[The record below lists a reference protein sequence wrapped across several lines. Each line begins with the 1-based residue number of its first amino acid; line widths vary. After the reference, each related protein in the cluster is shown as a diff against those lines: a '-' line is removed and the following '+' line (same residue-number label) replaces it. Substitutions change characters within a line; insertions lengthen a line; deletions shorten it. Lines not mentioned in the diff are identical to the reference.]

1 MNEGFE
7 PYLSIVVTTR
17 NDNHGGDLLRRTSCF
32 VQGLLDQSKKY
43 QLRTEL
49 IIVEWNPPADK
60 PLLHEVLPKPGPGDF
75 LTIKYILIP
84 KELHQQYKHSDTIP
98 LYQMIAKN
106 VGIRRAEGA
115 FVLCTNI
122 DILFSDNCFAR
133 LAAQTLQSGK
143 FYRANRCDVP
153 KQVMDYPSLNEQLH
167 YASKHI
173 IRTLGKNTNILYLRN
188 IPSFFYWFPNALKLL
203 DRMWGILV
211 GKKQTFVNVESLDL
225 NACGD
230 FTLMSKTDWEHIK
243 GYVELDMYSIHID
256 SMGIMSAAAMG
267 LEQVVFKPKEV
278 VYHIDHADG
287 WESDDPFKLLRFLA
301 SKPCLEWS
309 VVARAGQK
317 MITEKGNWNINS
329 EDWGFKSYNLEVHQ
343 YLPS

>member
-1 MNEGFE
+1 MVKQSS

-17 NDNHGGDLLRRTSCF
+17 NDDHGGDLFRRTTCF
-32 VQGLLDQSKKY
+32 VSGLLVQANKFKLDV
-43 QLRTEL
+43 EL
-49 IIVEWNPPADK
+49 IIVEWNPPANK
-60 PLLHEVLPKPGPGDF
+60 PLLHEVLPKPGPGD
-75 LTIKYILIP
+75 LLKIKYIIVP
-84 KELHQQYKHSDTIP
+84 KEIHQQYKHSDTIP

-122 DILFSDNCFAR
+122 DILFSDSCFAR
-133 LAAQTLQSGK
+133 LAAQTLESGK
-143 FYRANRCDVP
+143 FYRANRCDVS
-153 KQVMDYPSLNEQLH
+153 KQVMDFTGLNEQLH

-203 DRMWGILV
+203 DRIWGIFV
-211 GKKQTFVNVESLDL
+211 GKKQASTNVQSLDL
-225 NACGD
+225 FACGD
-230 FTLMSKTDWEHIK
+230 FTLMSKTDWELIK

-267 LEQVVFKPKEV
+267 LEQVIFKPKEV

-317 MITEKGNWNINS
+317 MINNAQNWEINN
-329 EDWGFKSYNLEVHQ
+329 DTWGFYGVDLTEIT
-343 YLPS
+343 Y

>member
-1 MNEGFE
+1 MVKQSS

-17 NDNHGGDLLRRTSCF
+17 NDDHGGDLFRRTTCF
-32 VQGLLDQSKKY
+32 VSGLLVQANKFKLDV
-43 QLRTEL
+43 EL
-49 IIVEWNPPADK
+49 IIVEWNPPANK
-60 PLLHEVLPKPGPGDF
+60 PLLHEVLPKPGPGD
-75 LTIKYILIP
+75 LLKIKYIIVP
-84 KELHQQYKHSDTIP
+84 KEIHQQYKHSDTIP

-122 DILFSDNCFAR
+122 DILFSDSCFAR
-133 LAAQTLQSGK
+133 LAAQTLESGK

-153 KQVMDYPSLNEQLH
+153 KQVMDFTGLNEQLH

-188 IPSFFYWFPNALKLL
+188 IPSFFHWFPNALKLL
-203 DRMWGILV
+203 DRIWGIFV
-211 GKKQTFVNVESLDL
+211 GKKQASVNVQSLDL
-225 NACGD
+225 FACGD
-230 FTLMSKTDWEHIK
+230 FTLMSKTDWELIK

-317 MITEKGNWNINS
+317 MIDNAQNWEIN
-329 EDWGFKSYNLEVHQ
+329 DDTWGFYGVDLTEIT
-343 YLPS
+343 Y